1 MNSNSNFRDG
11 DTAPWKKSIF
21 YRIAKYLALTAGT
34 ALLLTVA
41 FSVWIYLEVFSGPGI
56 MEISEYHPFKSE
68 NAKKEYLSFEDETE
82 KCWPLNSEKKTVQ
95 TSYGSTFMRVSG
107 PADAPP
113 LVLLPGGGSNSLIWF
128 ANIES
133 LSEEY
138 RTYALDNIY
147 DFGRSVYTRK
157 FESGDDF
164 AGWLNE
170 LFDSLRLGNDLRIIG
185 YSYGGW
191 VVSQYA
197 LRHQERLSRAVLVAP
212 ASTVM
217 PISGEMILDMIST
230 LIPVRYFKEKTMN
243 RVAKDLVAMGGD
255 KKKKIVDDRVDF
267 LEMAYKCF
275 KFKSLPNPTV
285 LTDSDLQSLNIPVFY
300 LVGSNE
306 TVCNPDSAINRLNKT
321 APLIQTELIPGTG
334 HDLIFTHT
342 EIVNG
347 MILKFLK

>member
-1 MNSNSNFRDG
+1 MNSNTNLRG
-11 DTAPWKKSIF
+11 GVAAPGKKNIF
-21 YRIAKYLALTAGT
+21 FRIAKYLALAAGAA
-34 ALLLTVA
+34 ALLAAVFA
-41 FSVWIYLEVFSGPGI
+41 VWIYMEVFSGPGI
-56 MEISEYHPFKSE
+56 MEISEFHPFKSE
-68 NAKKEYLSFEDETE
+68 NAKKEYLSFEDEME
-82 KCWPLNSEKKTVQ
+82 KCWPLNSEKRYVQ
-95 TSYGSTFMRVSG
+95 TSYGTTFIRISG

-128 ANIES
+128 ANIKS

-157 FESGDDF
+157 FESGDDLS
-164 AGWLNE
+164 GWLNE
-170 LFDSLRLGNDLRIIG
+170 LFDSLRLGNDIRIIG

-212 ASTVM
+212 ASTVL
-217 PISGEMILDMIST
+217 PISGEMLLDMIST
-230 LIPVRYFKEKTMN
+230 LIPVRYFKEKAMY
-243 RVAKDLVAMGGD
+243 RIWKDLVLMGGG
-255 KKKKIVDDRVDF
+255 KKKIVDDRVDF
-267 LEMAYKCF
+267 IGTAYRCF
-275 KFKSLPNPTV
+275 KFKSPPNPTV
-285 LTDSDLQSLNIPVFY
+285 LTDSELQSLNIPVFY

>member
-1 MNSNSNFRDG
+1 MNSNTEFQDG
-11 DTAPWKKSIF
+11 RTAVKKKSILF
-21 YRIAKYLALTAGT
+21 KIIKWFAIASGTGVFLAVIF
-34 ALLLTVA
+34 ALWVY
-41 FSVWIYLEVFSGPGI
+41 VEVFSGPGI
-56 MEISEYHPFKSE
+56 MEISEFHPFKSE
-68 NAKKEYLSFEDETE
+68 NAKKEYLSFEDEME

-157 FESGDDF
+157 IESGNDF
-164 AGWLNE
+164 AGWLDE
-170 LFDSLRLGNDLRIIG
+170 LFDSLRLRNDIRIIG

-191 VVSQYA
+191 VASQYA

-243 RVAKDLVAMGGD
+243 RVAKDLVVMGGD

-275 KFKSLPNPTV
+275 KFKSLPNPVV
-285 LTDSDLQSLNIPVFY
+285 LTDSELQSLKIPVFY

-306 TVCNPDSAINRLNKT
+306 TVCNPDSAINRLNKA
-321 APLIQTELIPGTG
+321 APLIKTELISGTG
-334 HDLIFTHT
+334 HDLLFTHT